1 MLLWN
6 VWQRDWICQEITIGT
21 RLERRRM
28 TFDAEVIGKN
38 IRKYRKNNKLTQSEL
53 AKKIG
58 RTESSIRKYEK
69 GIVKIPISLLEKIAE
84 AFDVKLSNLC
94 EKEPLIITN
103 ADRIRSMSDEEL
115 AEFIN
120 TDFGAFNCSD
130 CEEPVNEYG
139 SCTGNC
145 KKLYLKWLSSEVED
159 DTRTS
164 Y

>member
-1 MLLWN
+1 M
-6 VWQRDWICQEITIGT
+6 
-21 RLERRRM
+21 
-28 TFDAEVIGKN
+28 
-38 IRKYRKNNKLTQSEL
+38 
-53 AKKIG
+53 
-58 RTESSIRKYEK
+58 
-69 GIVKIPISLLEKIAE
+69 
-84 AFDVKLSNLC
+84 
-94 EKEPLIITN
+94 TN

-164 Y
+164 N

>member
-1 MLLWN
+1 
-6 VWQRDWICQEITIGT
+6 
-21 RLERRRM
+21 M

-69 GIVKIPISLLEKIAE
+69 GIVKIPMSLLEKIAE

-103 ADRIRSMSDEEL
+103 ADRIRNMTDEEL
-115 AEFIN
+115 
-120 TDFGAFNCSD
+120 
-130 CEEPVNEYG
+130 EEWLTSITNDAQRAIVG
-139 SCTGNC
+139 SQCFVDYQW
-145 KKLYLKWLSSEVED
+145 KEWLQSEVED
-159 DTRTS
+159 EQN
-164 Y
+164 